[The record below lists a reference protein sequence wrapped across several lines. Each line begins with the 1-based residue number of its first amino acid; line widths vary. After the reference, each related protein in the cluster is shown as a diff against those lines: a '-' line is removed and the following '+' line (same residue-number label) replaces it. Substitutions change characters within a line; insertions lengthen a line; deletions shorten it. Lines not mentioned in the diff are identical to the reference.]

1 MNLPAAAWGSGLWV
15 ASTLSL
21 VAANA
26 FVPSKNQPPA
36 PAREFRGAWVASVS
50 NIDWPSKPG
59 LSTAAQKAELLALLD
74 RAAQLRLNAII
85 LQIRPA
91 CDALYASPFEPWSE
105 YLTGQMGRAPEP
117 FYDPLAF
124 AVTQAHQR
132 GLELHA
138 WFNPYRARHSTGK
151 SAASANHISRTRPDL
166 VRTYGKQ
173 LWLDPGEKAVQ
184 EHSLKV
190 ILDVVKRYAID
201 GVHLDDYFYPYK
213 EKDAAG
219 KVMDFPDEPG
229 WQRYH
234 GSGGKLNREDWRR
247 ENVNQFIQRL
257 NQEIHAARPWLKFGV
272 SPFGI
277 WRPGHPESIKGLDAY
292 EELYADSRQWLAN
305 GWVDYLAPQL
315 YWPIESKAQ
324 SFPVLLN
331 WWSGQNAKQ
340 RHLWPGIA
348 TSNIGEKYRAEEIAA
363 EIRRTRQQ
371 TGATGNIHWSMKP
384 LLQNREGIGDRL
396 RQDLYDQPV
405 LVPASPWLESK
416 APGKPKL
423 TAKPG
428 AEGTQLKWEPAGAER
443 PWLWLVQIRAGGKWN
458 VEIFPSAQGSHT
470 LKISGLASPEVIALS
485 AVSRCGVISPSK
497 VVEKRGLSLPP
508 SPALSR

>member
-1 MNLPAAAWGSGLWV
+1 MNLKAAAWGCGLWV

-21 VAANA
+21 AAASA
-26 FVPSKNQPPA
+26 FVPSKVQPPA

-59 LSTAAQKAELLALLD
+59 LSTATQQAELLALLD
-74 RAAQLRLNAII
+74 RAAQLKLNAII
-85 LQIRPA
+85 LQVRPA
-91 CDALYASPFEPWSE
+91 CDALYDSKLEPWSE

-124 AVTQAHQR
+124 AVTEAHQR

-151 SAASANHISRTRPDL
+151 SAASANHISKTRPNL

-173 LWLDPGEKAVQ
+173 LWLDPGEPAVQ

-201 GVHLDDYFYPYK
+201 GVHMDDYFYPYK

-219 KVMDFPDEPG
+219 KTLDFPDEPS
-229 WQRYH
+229 WQSYQR
-234 GSGGKLNREDWRR
+234 SGGKLNREDWRR

-257 NQEIHAARPWLKFGV
+257 NQEIHAAKPWLKFGV

-277 WRPGHPESIKGLDAY
+277 WRPGHPEPIKGLDAY
-292 EELYADSRQWLAN
+292 EQLYADSRKWLAS

-315 YWPIESKAQ
+315 YWPIDSKAQ

-348 TSNIGEKYRAEEIAA
+348 TSNVGGKYRPEEITD

-371 TGATGNIHWSMKP
+371 TGATGNIHWSIKP
-384 LLQNREGIGDRL
+384 LLQNREGISDLL
-396 RQDLYDQPV
+396 RTELYAQPA

-416 APGKPKL
+416 VPGKPKL
-423 TAKPG
+423 TAEQG
-428 AEGTQLKWEPAGAER
+428 TEGTKLKWEPAGADKNG
-443 PWLWLVQIRAGGKWN
+443 LWLLQVRAGGKWSA
-458 VEIFPSAQGSHT
+458 EIFPGTQGSHT
-470 LKISGLASPEVIALS
+470 LKTSGPAEPEIIALT
-485 AVSRCGVISPSK
+485 AVSRCGLLSSP
-497 VVEKRGLSLPP
+497 VVLEKK
-508 SPALSR
+508 AAK

>member
-1 MNLPAAAWGSGLWV
+1 MNLKAAAWGSGLWV

-21 VAANA
+21 GAATA
-26 FVPSKNQPPA
+26 FIPSKVQPPTA
-36 PAREFRGAWVASVS
+36 AREFRGAWVASVA

-59 LSTAAQKAELLALLD
+59 LSTVAQKAELLALLD
-74 RAAQLRLNAII
+74 RAAQLKLNAVI
-85 LQIRPA
+85 LQVRPA
-91 CDALYASPFEPWSE
+91 GDALYASQLEPWSE

-117 FYDPLAF
+117 FYDPLTF
-124 AVTQAHQR
+124 AVAEAHQR

-138 WFNPYRARHSTGK
+138 WFNPYRARHATGK
-151 SAASANHISRTRPDL
+151 SLASATHISKTHPNL

-173 LWLDPGEKAVQ
+173 LWLDPGEQAVQ
-184 EHSLKV
+184 EHSVKV

-201 GVHLDDYFYPYK
+201 GVHMDDYFYPYQ

-219 KVMDFPDEPG
+219 KVVDFPDEPS
-229 WQRYH
+229 WQRYRK
-234 GSGGKLNREDWRR
+234 SSGKLNRDDWRR

-257 NQEIHAARPWLKFGV
+257 NREIHAAKPWVKFGI

-277 WRPGHPESIKGLDAY
+277 WRPGHPEPIKGLDSY
-292 EELYADSRQWLAN
+292 DQLYADSRKWLAS

-315 YWPIESKAQ
+315 YWPIDSKAQ

-348 TSNIGEKYRAEEIAA
+348 TSNIGEKYRAEEIAS
-363 EIRRTRQQ
+363 EIRLTRKQS
-371 TGATGNIHWSMKP
+371 GATGNIHWSIKP
-384 LLQNREGIGDRL
+384 LLQNREGIADLL
-396 RQDLYDQPV
+396 RKELYEQPV

-423 TAKPG
+423 TAELRASGTKLTWEPVG
-428 AEGTQLKWEPAGAER
+428 AEKT
-443 PWLWLVQIRAGGKWN
+443 WLWLVQIRVGGKWSA
-458 VEIFPSAQGSHT
+458 EIFPGTQLSHT
-470 LKISGLASPEVIALS
+470 LKPSDPTWQEVIAIS
-485 AVSRCGVISPSK
+485 AVSRCGMLSTP
-497 VVEKRGLSLPP
+497 VVLERG
-508 SPALSR
+508 RRQ